1 MISVLPGWLF
11 YSFAWHVRAFNSFG
25 KETSNFL
32 PSPLLLSSED
42 VELFKFYKYK
52 QESRALPFVS
62 AFFHGERTMKR
73 LGYLLGEN
81 LIPGLK

>member
-32 PSPLLLSSED
+32 PSPLLLSLEG
-42 VELFKFYKYK
+42 VEFFKFYKYK
-52 QESRALPFVS
+52 QESRAFVS
-62 AFFHGERTMKR
+62 AFFHGEKTMKR

-81 LIPGLK
+81 PIPGLK